1 MGQMEPFLAQFMS
14 ASTLEIT
21 KSAGLETL
29 GETGLVLEAEEV
41 TSIDEEAMAGESEWR
56 RRGSIFTAVV
66 GAAEA
71 SSRAARGSN
80 EEAMDGRSMGAEQAK
95 EAAAKEEEEHTY
107 VLYGMVWYGM
117 SAHICMCVCTY
128 TRVSIYTYM
137 YVCMCVYICHL
148 TLPLVSL
155 CVCGNHCILLSQ
167 FFPCFLQY
175 ILYHYISSLLE
186 YFKKSIIKLGS
197 PN

>member
-1 MGQMEPFLAQFMS
+1 M
-14 ASTLEIT
+14 
-21 KSAGLETL
+21 
-29 GETGLVLEAEEV
+29 LEAEEV

-107 VLYGMVWYGM
+107 VLYGMVWYVG
-117 SAHICMCVCTY
+117 A
-128 TRVSIYTYM
+128 YM
-137 YVCMCVYICHL
+137 YVCMYVYTCLYIYIY
-148 TLPLVSL
+148 
-155 CVCGNHCILLSQ
+155 VCMYVCIYM
-167 FFPCFLQY
+167 P
-175 ILYHYISSLLE
+175 
-186 YFKKSIIKLGS
+186 
-197 PN
+197 

>member
-95 EAAAKEEEEHTY
+95 EAAAKEKEEHTY

-137 YVCMCVYICHL
+137 YVCMCVYICHECNGDH
-148 TLPLVSL
+148 VHMYSICMRMRM
-155 CVCGNHCILLSQ
+155 CVRMYTRVCIYMCVYVCMYM
-167 FFPCFLQY
+167 P
-175 ILYHYISSLLE
+175 
-186 YFKKSIIKLGS
+186 
-197 PN
+197 